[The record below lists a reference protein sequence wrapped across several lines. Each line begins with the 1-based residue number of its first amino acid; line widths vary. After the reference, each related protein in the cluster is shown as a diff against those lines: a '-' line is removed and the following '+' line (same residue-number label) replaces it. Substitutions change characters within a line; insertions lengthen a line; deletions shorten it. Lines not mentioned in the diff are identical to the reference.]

1 MVDDNEDREWKGKGE
16 GNGGGGGKTM
26 VFAGLGCTAVGG
38 TMTERSCLAR
48 QGRHDGGMV
57 GR

>member
-1 MVDDNEDREWKGKGE
+1 
-16 GNGGGGGKTM
+16 
-26 VFAGLGCTAVGG
+26 VGG
-38 TMTERSCLAR
+38 TMTERGGTAR

>member
-1 MVDDNEDREWKGKGE
+1 MVDDDEDREWKGKGE
-16 GNGGGGGKTM
+16 GNGGGGGKTT

-38 TMTERSCLAR
+38 TMTERGGTAR